1 MSQSTAVASQLELP
15 TVVLLVD
22 DQPIIAAAVQ
32 KMIAGQV
39 GWEFHYCK
47 DATMAVAKALEL
59 KPTVIL
65 QDLVM
70 PEMDGLDLV
79 KLYREQAALKAMVL
93 MGSELLRARPPQ
105 QAACIYIKF

>member
-1 MSQSTAVASQLELP
+1 
-15 TVVLLVD
+15 
-22 DQPIIAAAVQ
+22 
-32 KMIAGQV
+32 MIAGQV

-79 KLYREQAALKAMVL
+79 KLYREQEALKETPLIVLASLMVL
-93 MGSELLRARPPQ
+93 LIFYLHRGNIQRILAKEETKISDVL
-105 QAACIYIKF
+105 KKKKD